1 MQKETLTFL
10 KSDAIEIVN
19 KNYEYFRSMIQCA
32 IIGKINIAEAGIKMS
47 ELQEYRDILRE
58 QLILIHKI
66 DKPVMEIPKHLFDRV
81 NEFNL

>member
-58 QLILIHKI
+58 QLMLINKTDNPTI
-66 DKPVMEIPKHLFDRV
+66 RIPKHLFDRV